1 MMNFLSHLQ
10 WWLRDLIKIEF
21 LGKTITTDEVSVLIG
36 FIITMVLSFIMWRRW
51 KKEMDVLIDFYIS
64 LLSGLLL
71 CGLIYSLFILYMI
84 ENKKEIPEFLKG
96 GMSIVWT
103 LSLGISFFFILFRY
117 PPKFLDFLD
126 HIFPFLAFLLGWSK
140 GLHCFVFGCCYGKP
154 TELPWGVVF
163 HPQSPAGKAF
173 PGIPLH
179 PVQLYN
185 TIGAWIIIPPALWLL
200 KRKHFDGEVMLW
212 MLFYMGLTKTF
223 EFPYFRGDLPSPM
236 RIWFIS
242 IPTMVITLFFLL
254 ISYYKYLSK
263 KETFSS
269 FK

>member
-117 PPKFLDFLD
+117 PQKFLDFLD

-200 KRKHFDGEVMLW
+200 KRKHFDGEVLFW
-212 MLFYMGLTKTF
+212 MLFYFGLTKTF
-223 EFPYFRGDLPSPM
+223 EYPYFRGDLKSPL
-236 RIWFIS
+236 RTWFVSLPLFI
-242 IPTMVITLFFLL
+242 FFLL
-254 ISYYKYLSK
+254 LLTVSYYRYLSR
-263 KETFSS
+263 KEKGTFS
-269 FK
+269 